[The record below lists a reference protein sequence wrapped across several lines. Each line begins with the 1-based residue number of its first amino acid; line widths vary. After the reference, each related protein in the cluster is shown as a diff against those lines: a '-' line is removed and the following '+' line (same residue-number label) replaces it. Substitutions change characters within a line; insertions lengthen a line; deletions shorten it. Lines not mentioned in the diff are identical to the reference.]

1 MKRGTLHITK
11 CFALARK
18 KDNVKDIPHELQD
31 IWKNDRKKKA
41 EHRKAREL
49 ARLEAAADPL
59 TKKKGGKKG
68 RKAMLAAA
76 KLDPTITVLPN
87 RVIDMVTLVQQIR
100 RFIDDVGG
108 PQTMSLPPT
117 NKETRKNIHEM
128 AIAFNL
134 KSVSKGKGD
143 SRYTSLTKTTK
154 SGVRI
159 DETKVARIMR
169 RSGGMGAKGDSFIY
183 DKKGKGGSRPMP
195 RQKEGEEVGKVR
207 STVIISFAALMEV
220 NLWQAAPKINES
232 NIGFKMLA
240 MMGWSEGDR
249 IGASMKGL
257 EVPLTAIIKTT
268 KLGLGATK

>member
-1 MKRGTLHITK
+1 LNLG
-11 CFALARK
+11 RK
-18 KDNVKDIPHELQD
+18 KDSRKDLPPELQD
-31 IWKNDRKKKA
+31 IWENDRKKKA
-41 EHRKAREL
+41 ERKKAREL
-49 ARLEAAADPL
+49 AKLEAAADPL

-134 KSVSKGKGD
+134 KSLSKGKGD
-143 SRYTSLTKTTK
+143 SRYTTLTKTTK
-154 SGVRI
+154 SGIRI
-159 DETKVARIMR
+159 DEHKVAKIMR

-183 DKKGKGGSRPMP
+183 DRKGKGGSRPMP
-195 RQKEGEEVGKVR
+195 RQKEGDEVGKVR
-207 STVIISFAALMEV
+207 PTIIISFASLRLMDLKLCGRPPQRSM
-220 NLWQAAPKINES
+220 NLTS
-232 NIGFKMLA
+232 
-240 MMGWSEGDR
+240 
-249 IGASMKGL
+249 ASRCW
-257 EVPLTAIIKTT
+257 P
-268 KLGLGATK
+268 